1 MSWES
6 TATYYAQI
14 NRAVKAHLGGSHSAK
29 ILLYSVDF
37 HEIETAQHNGDW
49 DKTAAI
55 LTDAATRLEQGGADF
70 ILICT
75 NTMHKVA
82 PQVQASVSIPLLH
95 IADTTASFLKQ
106 AGIGKVGLL
115 GTAFTME
122 QAFYKQHITT
132 NFGISVITPNEADRN
147 IIHNVIYKELCHGVI
162 HDTSKQQYLRII
174 TDLAKQG
181 AQAVILGCT
190 EIGLLVQQNDTP
202 IRLID
207 TVELHTAQAVTLA
220 LSKTL

>member
-37 HEIETAQHNGDW
+37 HEIETAQHCGDW
-49 DKTAAI
+49 DKTASI
-55 LTDAATRLEQGGADF
+55 LTDAATRLEQAGADF

-82 PQVQASVSIPLLH
+82 PQVQASVTIPLLH
-95 IADTTASFLKQ
+95 IADTTAVFLKQ
-106 AGIGKVGLL
+106 AGINKVGLL

-132 NFGISVITPNEADRN
+132 NFGISVITPDESDRCT
-147 IIHNVIYKELCHGVI
+147 IHSVIYDELCQGVI
-162 HDTSKQQYLRII
+162 RDTSKQQYLQII
-174 TDLAKQG
+174 DKLASHG

-190 EIGLLVQQNDTP
+190 EIGLLVQQRDTP
-202 IRLID
+202 IRLVD
-207 TVELHTAQAVTLA
+207 TVEQHVKAAVALA
-220 LSKTL
+220 LNET